1 MTYFSY
7 WRIVILQVFIDQ
19 FNMIHPTIK
28 FNAEYS
34 KEEVNLLNLNIKR
47 IDGELY
53 TDLFVKSTDTHQF
66 LDRASSEPYYCKKG
80 IP

>member
-34 KEEVNLLNLNIKR
+34 KEEVNLLNLNTKR

-66 LDRASSEPYYCKKG
+66 LDLTFSHPYHRKKE
-80 IP
+80 IS